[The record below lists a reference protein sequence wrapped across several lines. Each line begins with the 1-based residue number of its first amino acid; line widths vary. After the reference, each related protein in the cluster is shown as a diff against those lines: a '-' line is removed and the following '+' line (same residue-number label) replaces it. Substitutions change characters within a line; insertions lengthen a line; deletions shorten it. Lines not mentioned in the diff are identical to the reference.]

1 MQASVCYTYKPLFF
15 LTSKKDHNWFKCI
28 LKGHNGFKYF
38 LKDQKYFPSLHLQR
52 DIHEVSNEDTVQKI
66 GMLPQKAFE
75 LIVKCYF
82 KKHFNPLWK
91 NLWHLN
97 RVGLYKCAFLGKS
110 QFFNNKKGEGVKG
123 VVACVTKHVPIPKIM
138 CHVSMT
144 GSSNYSGRF
153 GQHLAGLGRVG
164 HSSPPLLYFS
174 PSYGGCILPP

>member
-15 LTSKKDHNWFKCI
+15 LTSKKDHNWFKYI
-28 LKGHNGFKYF
+28 LKGHNGFKYI
-38 LKDQKYFPSLHLQR
+38 LKEQNYFHLQQN
-52 DIHEVSNEDTVQKI
+52 IHKVSNENTVQKI
-66 GMLPQKAFE
+66 GMLPQKSFE

-82 KKHFNPLWK
+82 RKYFNPLWK

-153 GQHLAGLGRVG
+153 GQHLVGRQTWP
-164 HSSPPLLYFS
+164 SRPQQPPPYFS